1 MVGDLVTVSA
11 AAMLREFLAAELLP
25 VIGSRTGHRNA
36 ALRASLVAAQLMGV
50 AMLRHVVR
58 LDPVARATPDEIV
71 ALVAPVIEQ
80 YLR

>member
-1 MVGDLVTVSA
+1 
-11 AAMLREFLAAELLP
+11 
-25 VIGSRTGHRNA
+25 
-36 ALRASLVAAQLMGV
+36 MGV

-71 ALVAPVIEQ
+71 ALVAPVIEH